1 MKPLLII
8 FITLSFLKLGAQ
20 ENTQLSLEQARS
32 FALQNS
38 PLIINAGA
46 DVEIAKKKIMET
58 TAIGLPQVNGSVE
71 YQNFLDIPTTL
82 LPDFI
87 SPAVYGV
94 LLQEGLIAPAQMP
107 SSDATQFFPA
117 KFGTQ
122 HNASYGVTLSQLIFS
137 GQYIVGLQASKV
149 FGSMSEQN
157 LQKTRSDISHQ
168 ITETYC
174 LILSLQENKHFL
186 DSNLVSFNKLLKETE
201 AMYAQGFVEETNVD
215 QLRLN
220 VSTLENGINS
230 LSRNIEAAQM
240 LLKFQMGMPVNQP
253 ITLTDRLEPIMMSM
267 NTMALADSAFNPAM
281 TTDMQLMETQVHL
294 QQLSLKREQSAYLPT
309 LAGYYSYSR
318 KAMRDEFNFFDGDQ
332 SWYPT
337 SLIGF
342 KLEVPIWSS
351 GTRHT
356 RIQQARINLDKTM
369 TTRNMVEQSLYLQY
383 EQARIA
389 YLSAI
394 DKYNHEKDN
403 VELAAKIMNKTMIKY
418 REGLSSGI
426 ELTQVQMQ
434 HQTAQAN
441 YFAAVFELI
450 SARNKMEKLLENN

>member
-1 MKPLLII
+1 MRVLFVIV
-8 FITLSFLKLGAQ
+8 TLMAFLPLGAQ
-20 ENTQLSLEQARS
+20 ESTDLSLEQAWRY
-32 FALQNS
+32 AQENS
-38 PLIINAGA
+38 PTLKNAQA

-94 LLQEGLIAPAQMP
+94 LLQEGLITPAQMP
-107 SSDATQFFPA
+107 SSGDAQFFPA

-149 FGSMSEQN
+149 FGGLSEQS
-157 LQKTRSDISHQ
+157 LQKNIIDIKHQ
-168 ITETYC
+168 VTETYC
-174 LILSLQENKHFL
+174 LILSLQENKTFL
-186 DSNLVSFNKLLKETE
+186 DSNLVNFRKLLKESE
-201 AMYAQGFVEETNVD
+201 ALYAQGFVEEISVD

-220 VSTLENGINS
+220 VSTLENGVNS
-230 LSRNIEAAQM
+230 LARNIEGAQM

-253 ITLTDRLEPIMMSM
+253 IRLSDDLEQIMLGM
-267 NTMALADSAFNPAM
+267 NTVALADSAFNPSA
-281 TTDMQLMETQVHL
+281 TIDMQLMETQVKL

-309 LAGYYSYSR
+309 LAGYFSYSR
-318 KAMRDEFNFFDGDQ
+318 KAMRDEFNFFDGSQ

-337 SLIGF
+337 SLVGF

-356 RIQQARINLDKTM
+356 RIQQAKINVDKSM
-369 TTRNMVEQSLYLQY
+369 TTRNMVEQSLWLQY

-389 YLSAI
+389 YLSAV
-394 DKYNHEKDN
+394 DKYNHEKEN
-403 VELAAKIMNKTMIKY
+403 VALTGKILSKTMIKY
-418 REGLSSGI
+418 REGLSSSM
-426 ELTQVQMQ
+426 ELTQAQMQ
-434 HQTAQAN
+434 HQTSQGN

-450 SARNKMEKLLENN
+450 SARNKMEKLLENE